1 MVNGRLRSAASGE
14 TDGFRYGKIDV
25 GRYFKFYENS
35 PLIRSEY
42 GQNREHGFQACLLA
56 CFTAGKEKPPAGI

>member
-35 PLIRSEY
+35 PLIRGEY

-56 CFTAGKEKPPAGI
+56 